1 MRAEV
6 GDVLVG
12 PGIGVGYGELLG
24 VVTEVH
30 GADGGPP
37 YLVRMF
43 EDERERLLWPDPARY
58 WFRCHRTG
66 SASRPTDLTV

>member
-30 GADGGPP
+30 GEEGGPP
-37 YLVRMF
+37 YMVRWY
-43 EDERERLLWPDPARY
+43 EDERERLFWPDPETH
-58 WFRCHRTG
+58 WFRSHRIPDPVHGTG
-66 SASRPTDLTV
+66 LAV